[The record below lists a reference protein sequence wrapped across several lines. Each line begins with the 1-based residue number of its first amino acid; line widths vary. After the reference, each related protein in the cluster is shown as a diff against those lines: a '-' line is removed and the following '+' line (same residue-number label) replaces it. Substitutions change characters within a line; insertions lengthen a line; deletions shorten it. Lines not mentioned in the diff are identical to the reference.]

1 MTGKKKIILT
11 VLASAVAASLLTLTG
26 LYFMLGLNHYKLAE
40 TMRLLGAMRFIE
52 THYVDQVDD
61 VKLIDGAIAG
71 MVKSLEDP
79 HSLYL
84 DQDMYKKLKDHTDG
98 TFGGIGVV
106 MSFNDKKV
114 EIISVMDGTPG
125 QSAGLKEGDEILAV
139 DGKSVQEMP
148 PEEIAMNVRG
158 DAGTQVVLT
167 IRRQGEP
174 DKDYSI
180 TRDVIPVKTAAEQM
194 LPEGMGYIRIASFS
208 ENTGQEF
215 KDSYARLESQGMK
228 GLIIDL
234 RANPGGL
241 ITSCVEIANMVVP
254 KGEIVS
260 VVDRDGNKEEHDS
273 TLEESKY
280 PIVVL
285 IDANSASASEILAGA
300 LQDRQAATLVGT
312 KSYGKGSVQLVMP
325 MLEGDAMKLTIA
337 KYYTPSGRSID
348 GTGIEPDVA
357 VDQDPNSRTDQQLL
371 KAVEVLREKLNP

>member
-371 KAVEVLREKLNP
+371 KAIEVLRGKLNQ

>member
-228 GLIIDL
+228 GRIIDL

-371 KAVEVLREKLNP
+371 KAIEVLREKLNP